1 MKFSANPLERAL
13 QVSGILLIAGLL
25 TEAVC
30 LLRARPLSFVAFVSI
45 GGTFLFLGIVTYLL
59 AIISIK
65 PETPGPEGSTGN
77 R

>member
-30 LLRARPLSFVAFVSI
+30 LFRARPLSFVAFVSI
-45 GGTFLFLGIVTYLL
+45 GGIFLFVGIVTYLL